1 MRFLFGILL
10 GLSVGFA
17 GAILFAPQASPL
29 RREEGEGDSED
40 VVASALKRFGG
51 NSHGKDRLNDTF
63 KSIRKRMNEALD
75 EAKKAAD
82 EAEREVRQRFD
93 EAVGREPEKK

>member
-10 GLSVGFA
+10 GFAIGFA

-29 RREEGEGDSED
+29 RQEKGEPSGDMASEASRKFGRIDQRNGFEG
-40 VVASALKRFGG
+40 
-51 NSHGKDRLNDTF
+51 TM
-63 KSIRKRMNEALD
+63 KSLRRRVDEALE

-82 EAEREVRQRFD
+82 EAEQQVRKRF
-93 EAVGREPEKK
+93 EEMVGTKPNGK